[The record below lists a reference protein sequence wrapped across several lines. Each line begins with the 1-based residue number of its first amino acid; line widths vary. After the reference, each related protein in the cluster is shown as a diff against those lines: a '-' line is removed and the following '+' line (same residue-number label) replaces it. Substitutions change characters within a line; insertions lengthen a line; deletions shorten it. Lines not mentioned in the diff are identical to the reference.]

1 MIKHF
6 KIEITGTTPLLCN
19 KFTDAAALAATN
31 SERGAVTLAERTPM
45 EECETRL
52 YYDVDDNTI
61 IPGSNLFSCLI
72 EGGKFFK
79 IGRSKVTTQQTSMVS
94 ACLMMGTFAIP
105 IKSKE
110 GWTVDTRPIRNPVTK
125 GKVNRHR
132 PIFNDWALTFEC
144 ELDSSLISPKMFR
157 EIVDAA
163 GKRIG
168 LGDFRPACKG
178 MYGKFKVTK
187 WENGA

>member
-1 MIKHF
+1 MIKRF
-6 KIEITGTTPLLCN
+6 KIEITGTTPLICN
-19 KFTDAAALAATN
+19 RFTDEASLAAGS
-31 SERGAVTLAERTPM
+31 SERGAVTLSEMTPM
-45 EECETRL
+45 EESETKL
-52 YYDVDDNTI
+52 YKNEDGSLM
-61 IPGSNLFSCLI
+61 IPGANLMACVT

-79 IGRSKVTTQQTSMVS
+79 IGKNKVTTLKTSMVS
-94 ACLMMGTFAIP
+94 GAVMMETVTIP
-105 IKSKE
+105 LQSRE
-110 GWTVDTRPIRNPVTK
+110 GWTVDTRPVRIPTTGGRIP
-125 GKVNRHR
+125 RHR
-132 PIFNDWALTFEC
+132 PIFNDWVLAFEC

>member
-1 MIKHF
+1 MIKRF
-6 KIEITGTTPLLCN
+6 KIEITGTTPLILN
-19 KFTDAAALAATN
+19 KFTDQAALAATT
-31 SERGAVTLAERTPM
+31 SERGAVTLAEMTPM
-45 EECETRL
+45 EESDTKL
-52 YYDVDDNTI
+52 YKDEDGNLM
-61 IPGSNLFSCLI
+61 IPGPNLLACVT

-79 IGRSKVTTQQTSMVS
+79 IGKSKVTTLKTSMVP
-94 ACLMMGTFAIP
+94 ACVMMETVTIP
-105 IKSKE
+105 LQSKE
-110 GWTVDTRPIRNPVTK
+110 GWTVDSRPVRIPSTGGRII
-125 GKVNRHR
+125 RHR
-132 PIFNDWALTFEC
+132 PIFNDWVLAFEC
-144 ELDSSLISPKMFR
+144 ELDASLISPKMFR